1 MSTILTTIK
10 EIKKLTAN
18 NQHTE
23 SIMKLA
29 GFLNQEVAQKKLSLI
44 QQLQTLE
51 GSLDSNLDAY
61 RTCIR
66 NNLLSIV
73 LRDYGKN
80 VFQLVRSSF

>member
-61 RTCIR
+61 RTRIR

-73 LRDYGKN
+73 LRDYGKD